1 MASLFSKL
9 IKKIKGL
16 TNKKQEE
23 ISEEI
28 KKEIK
33 TNTKNDKQSIEN
45 SIKFYTK
52 SLGKWEKIQTENN
65 KSIFN
70 TINKFRL
77 LSAGQVRL
85 KNECRIEISRL
96 NESIK
101 ELKEELKE
109 ISNEPV
115 SHSRKSHSRKSPS
128 GKSPSGKSHS
138 RKSPSGKYTFR
149 KSPSGKS
156 HNYTRKSPGSSP
168 PSNKGYLKGLKG
180 YVRKPLYLKSF
191 WKKTRTKRSIS

>member
-1 MASLFSKL
+1 MGSLFRKL

-23 ISEEI
+23 ISKEI

-52 SLGKWEKIQTENN
+52 SLGEWEKIQTENN

-85 KNECRIEISRL
+85 KNECRMEISRL

-115 SHSRKSHSRKSPS
+115 SHSRKYSRKSPS
-128 GKSPSGKSHS
+128 RMSPSRMSPSGKYTS
-138 RKSPSGKYTFR
+138 RKYTFR
-149 KSPSGKS
+149 KSPSGNSPSGKS
-156 HNYTRKSPGSSP
+156 NKYTRKSPGSSP
-168 PSNKGYLKGLKG
+168 PSNKDYLKGN
-180 YVRKPLYLKSF
+180 VRKSYLKSF
-191 WKKTRTKRSIS
+191 LKKTRTQRSIS